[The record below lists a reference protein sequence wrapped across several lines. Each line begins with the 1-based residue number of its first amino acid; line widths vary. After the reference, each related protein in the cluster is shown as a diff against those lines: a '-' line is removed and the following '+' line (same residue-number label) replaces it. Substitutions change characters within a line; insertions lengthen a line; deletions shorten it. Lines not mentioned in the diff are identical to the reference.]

1 MARIQISMIGLLVI
15 AVFLML
21 GECVMAQEIPP
32 ALPTPDEDDSLFPPI
47 AYACAGAVVASVVC
61 TGFNAVHFARGNP
74 SLGWGIAGSV
84 SAVALGILYGA
95 WANSED
101 VDDGTLYFAY
111 SLAAVTAVAGILNI
125 TGDRGRQETSDQ
137 KISMLAGM
145 RPDGSRSLQPTLGLV
160 WRF

>member
-1 MARIQISMIGLLVI
+1 MMIGLLLI

-21 GECVMAQEIPP
+21 GECVWAEDRMDF
-32 ALPTPDEDDSLFPPI
+32 PTIGEDDFFGPI
-47 AYACAGAVVASVVC
+47 VIACVGAVVSSVVC
-61 TGFNAVHFARGNP
+61 TGFNAVHLARGNP
-74 SLGWGIAGSV
+74 SLGWGIGGAV
-84 SAVALGILYGA
+84 SAAALGILYGA
-95 WANSED
+95 WADSED

-137 KISMLAGM
+137 KISLLAGM
-145 RPDGSRSLQPTLGLV
+145 RPDGPRSLQPSFGLV